1 LLQKQK
7 EKKSFGSTNQG
18 LHRKKKHVPCKF
30 ADNLRCTRGCSNACM
45 FAFTLLFFT
54 GGTAILKNLFL
65 VLAKEFQSFEKYFWS
80 ALDNEND

>member
-1 LLQKQK
+1 
-7 EKKSFGSTNQG
+7 
-18 LHRKKKHVPCKF
+18 
-30 ADNLRCTRGCSNACM
+30 M